1 MKFFPLVWA
10 GLWRRRGR
18 TALNLVSILA
28 AFTLFATLQGIS
40 TLLSAGSM
48 GLQANRL
55 LVLSADQGLLPIAYR
70 DQILQVSGVISV
82 DFRNYFRGEYQKPTQ
97 IAEGYAINPKNFF
110 QTSTEYQVTGK
121 AIANL
126 LADRQGM
133 LADVRLMR
141 KYNWKLGDRIVL
153 KSFFDPTSGD
163 GAGNWAF
170 DVIGSLT
177 IKNSPPYEP
186 FLFNNDYFDKG
197 SSFNKGTVA
206 SFDVTIDDAGKAAE
220 VSQTIDALFANSPAA
235 THTQSLYDYVQDQ
248 MKKLGDINYVIH
260 AVLGA
265 VFFTLLF
272 SIGSVM
278 MRAIQERMPEL
289 AVLKTIGFSD
299 RRIASLLFTENL
311 LLIFSGV
318 ILALIAAS
326 LVLPLVAKR
335 LNTSFAGLPG
345 IVALEAFAIAVLF
358 ALLIGLW
365 PVRRAVRTEIVDS
378 LGER

>member
-121 AIANL
+121 AIANP